1 MNSYKKICN
10 AISDGDFVVI
20 RMPFNDVSFGL
31 DCDVMWAIEIM
42 FEIRVQDEHIDLIMF
57 ESEFEMNTTT

>member
-1 MNSYKKICN
+1 
-10 AISDGDFVVI
+10 
-20 RMPFNDVSFGL
+20 MPFNDVAFGF

-57 ESEFEMNTTT
+57 ESEFKMNTTT